1 MKTVSGDTYPRQRP
15 AMPATRTWEI
25 GPIANPRLAWGAK
38 RGAHS
43 HCCTTCG
50 ISLLTGEQS
59 GFCCGPG
66 GSKFGEVKPL
76 PPLPPEYTAFIDDPR
91 ISHLSRIL
99 NLMLSFAS
107 LETTQPFPQING
119 PPGFMAIQGRVYHR
133 VRPNHSNSAVRWLLY
148 DGFIQTTPPHQHAD
162 WFASIPPAWITAFK
176 NALLRVNSFAS
187 NLRFLGQ
194 LNVTG

>member
-1 MKTVSGDTYPRQRP
+1 STSS
-15 AMPATRTWEI
+15 TWQI
-25 GPIANPRLAWGAK
+25 APITNPRLALGAK

-43 HCCTTCG
+43 HFCTTCG

-66 GSKFGEVKPL
+66 GSKLGEVRAL

-107 LETTQPFPQING
+107 LETTQPCPQIDG

-133 VRPNHSNSAVRWLLY
+133 
-148 DGFIQTTPPHQHAD
+148 
-162 WFASIPPAWITAFK
+162 
-176 NALLRVNSFAS
+176 
-187 NLRFLGQ
+187 
-194 LNVTG
+194 

>member
-1 MKTVSGDTYPRQRP
+1 MTAIP
-15 AMPATRTWEI
+15 RTWEI
-25 GPIANPRLAWGAK
+25 GPIANPRLTWGAK
-38 RGAHS
+38 RGTRS

-66 GSKFGEVKPL
+66 GSKFGDVRPL

-107 LETTQPFPQING
+107 LETTQPFPHIDG

-133 VRPNHSNSAVRWLLY
+133 
-148 DGFIQTTPPHQHAD
+148 
-162 WFASIPPAWITAFK
+162 
-176 NALLRVNSFAS
+176 
-187 NLRFLGQ
+187 
-194 LNVTG
+194 